1 MTETEL
7 KKFTIRLIESKEKEN
22 ENYIRYSY
30 YELKVKDN
38 LSEKEIDE
46 VLRISRNYFE
56 NKGYKV
62 YFTNAEFEYQNAK
75 RKVEINEYM
84 IAFKEREEI

>member
-1 MTETEL
+1 MTEKEL
-7 KKFTIRLIESKEKEN
+7 KQFTKELIKSKEIEN
-22 ENYIRYSY
+22 TNYIRYSY

-38 LSEKEIDE
+38 LTEKEIDY
-46 VLRISRNYFE
+46 VLKSSRDYFE

-62 YFTNAEFEYQNAK
+62 YFTNAEFEYQNVK

-84 IAFKEREEI
+84 IAFKE

>member
-46 VLRISRNYFE
+46 VLKVSRDYFE
-56 NKGYKV
+56 NKNYIF
-62 YFTNAEFEYQNAK
+62 Y
-75 RKVEINEYM
+75 
-84 IAFKEREEI
+84 

>member
-7 KKFTIRLIESKEKEN
+7 KKFTIELIKSKEKEN

-38 LSEKEIDE
+38 LS
-46 VLRISRNYFE
+46 
-56 NKGYKV
+56 
-62 YFTNAEFEYQNAK
+62 
-75 RKVEINEYM
+75 
-84 IAFKEREEI
+84 

>member
-7 KKFTIRLIESKEKEN
+7 KKFTIWLIESKEKEN

-46 VLRISRNYFE
+46 VLKISRDYFE
-56 NKGYKV
+56 NKNYIF
-62 YFTNAEFEYQNAK
+62 Y
-75 RKVEINEYM
+75 
-84 IAFKEREEI
+84 